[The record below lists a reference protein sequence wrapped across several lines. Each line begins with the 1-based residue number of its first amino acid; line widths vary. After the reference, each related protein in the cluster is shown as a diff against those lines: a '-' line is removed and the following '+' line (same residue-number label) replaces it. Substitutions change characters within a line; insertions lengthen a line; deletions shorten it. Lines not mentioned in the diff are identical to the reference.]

1 MIGLTLHNLFTQ
13 RLMKTKN
20 NFSNCTFPSKFASK
34 IYNKNLTLQE
44 AEDNQQELEILINNL
59 NTNYD
64 PKNKIKTKE
73 KGDTLKSA
81 RRLFLIREEIIRAFN
96 RGIFAYI
103 DGFKVE
109 KESDENEEIDTTYV

>member
-1 MIGLTLHNLFTQ
+1 M
-13 RLMKTKN
+13 
-20 NFSNCTFPSKFASK
+20 P
-34 IYNKNLTLQE
+34 QE
-44 AEDNQQELEILINNL
+44 AEDNQQELEILINNV

-96 RGIFAYI
+96 RGIFAHI

-109 KESDENEEIDTTYV
+109 KESDQNEEIDTTYV